1 MSDRSATVV
10 CDDDSPPQLKSGKVN
25 PCFEIRAAAISAVS
39 SPRTNRTKALQISRQ
54 QPYRSIK

>member
-39 SPRTNRTKALQISRQ
+39 FSPNKSYKSFANIPTAAL
-54 QPYRSIK
+54 